1 MGRLFLDM
9 TMYLDL
15 EALNYYQS
23 KHRDCSYCLADG
35 NSQQMCKLN
44 DTHVIMARLIKFW
57 LLVVLVCFRIASD
70 STVSGERRIVLKD
83 YYMAFSMLIASV

>member
-9 TMYLDL
+9 IMYLDL

-35 NSQQMCKLN
+35 NRQQVCKLN
-44 DTHVIMARLIKFW
+44 DNHVIMARLINFW

-83 YYMAFSMLIASV
+83 YYMAFSMLTASV